1 MENANVLARY
11 ASICQMNGIVPIV
24 EPEILIDGDHTIEIR
39 SVIHKKPFHE
49 LNTITTFNK
58 KFKRIFKKKK
68 KFALLCIV
76 IKNAFNTF
84 EKFYIPFSFFV
95 YLTICP
101 RIVAIRPTKFL
112 SARKLF

>member
-68 KFALLCIV
+68 IKFRSLVHRYQKC
-76 IKNAFNTF
+76 FQYF
-84 EKFYIPFSFFV
+84 
-95 YLTICP
+95 
-101 RIVAIRPTKFL
+101 
-112 SARKLF
+112 